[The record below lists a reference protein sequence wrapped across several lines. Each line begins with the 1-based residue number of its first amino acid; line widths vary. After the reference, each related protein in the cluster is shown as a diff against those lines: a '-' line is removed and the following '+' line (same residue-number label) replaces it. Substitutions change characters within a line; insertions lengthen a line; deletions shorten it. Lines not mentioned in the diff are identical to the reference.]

1 MINSNTTLK
10 LYQTSLQIEKNF
22 VVDDLD
28 TYLAGLTPVYASD
41 NNFQRQKIALDRS
54 IKINKPQ
61 TWTENPIFNY
71 AVIEQDNRRYYFYV
85 VGCNWRA
92 QKTVAISLH
101 MDTLNTYRSELVEG
115 RTDKTTINRQRKN
128 RWVKAGTTVFPQ
140 VDEYDEGLQDL
151 ARTQTLDWPVQTED
165 LKGYKWYL
173 IYQATQDLDSTITRP
188 INCYCV
194 ADHPVRFKIAD
205 APSTITVDTL
215 APGIWYILGNPDGSS
230 DEGMTIWYR
239 EVNWTTY
246 FKEYKIELDSISVAA
261 YTTIKITAISH
272 NFPYQIAETK
282 LLYAHPGPG
291 HAPTIKDDYLSIDTS
306 KDSITAVY
314 GTGEQVATLQKIS
327 DVDRTDSR
335 LIRIVELPYA
345 PFNLIP
351 LPNNTY
357 ALPNGWTVDNSRL
370 KLTNV
375 ANASFENDDIMPQ
388 KIDAFTDALSV
399 DMINFTNPSALR
411 DDKLETKR
419 YNSSF
424 HIEKLA
430 YDSFSVAMPLERL
443 TVNPNA
449 SEEDEAT
456 HAKITFY
463 PSADFGS
470 NRLFKVDPPEAYTW
484 KHITDY
490 EQYRFCSRNN
500 ELPIFSS
507 NYITYRRTGY
517 NYDKKINNLGIASQ
531 VLGVIG
537 GIGGIGSNF
546 SSFALNMALNNPQTV
561 NSWITGDVKKDYA
574 YADANGYI
582 DPNKYFDKFNIDF
595 GDGTHSS
602 VLSGNEL
609 YGDLLRQ
616 NQITN
621 ARAGTIRGFN
631 IASIIGRSVSSVASI
646 ASGIINIVSSQQAY
660 KKNLATIAAQSAQ
673 VSGANDLSLLNVY
686 NGQTAHWVVYDIL
699 PEVRAKVKDL
709 FYYCGYNAG
718 GVRQKPNLNSRVD
731 FNYVQCSPDYGP
743 LHQIDQSIVDDATSR
758 WNVGATV
765 LHHVASRTAAPW
777 DFEQKYTNYEVNL

>member
-10 LYQTSLQIEKNF
+10 LYQTSLQIDKNF

-28 TYLAGLTPVYASD
+28 TYLAGLPVVYASD

-71 AVIEQDNRRYYFYV
+71 AVIEQDSRRYYFYV

-101 MDTLNTYRSELVEG
+101 MDTLNTYRSELVDG

-151 ARTQTLDWPVQTED
+151 ARTQTSDLPVQTED

-173 IYQATQDLDSTITRP
+173 IYESTEDLSSTTIRP
-188 INCYCV
+188 INCYCE
-194 ADHPVRFKIAD
+194 ANHPVRFKIAN
-205 APSTITVDTL
+205 APTKVEVDTL
-215 APGIWYILGNPDGSS
+215 APGVWYILADSS
-230 DEGMTIWYR
+230 NGRTIWYR
-239 EVNWTTY
+239 DASWNTY
-246 FKEYKIELDSISVAA
+246 FFEYQITLNPASTGG
-261 YTTIKITAISH
+261 TTVQIIRIQH
-272 NFPYQIAETK
+272 NFPYEVAETK
-282 LLYAHPGPG
+282 YFYAHPGPG
-291 HAPTIKDDYLSIDTS
+291 HSPTETDDFLSIDTRN
-306 KDSITAVY
+306 DPIVAIY
-314 GTGEQVATLQKIS
+314 GTGEQVGTVKPIS
-327 DVDRTDSR
+327 EEDRTSSK

-345 PFNLIP
+345 PFNLVP
-351 LPNNTY
+351 LPGNVY
-357 ALPNGWTVDNSRL
+357 ALPNGWIMDNSRL
-370 KLTNV
+370 KLENV

-388 KIDAFTDALSV
+388 KIDAFTDALAV

-411 DDKLETKR
+411 NDKLETKR

-449 SEEDEAT
+449 AEEDEAT

-470 NRLFKVDPPEAYTW
+470 NRLFKVDPPEVYTW

-517 NYDKKINNLGIASQ
+517 NYDKKINNLSIASQ

-537 GIGGIGSNF
+537 GIGGIGGNLG
-546 SSFALNMALNNPQTV
+546 SFARNMALNRPANM
-561 NSWITGDVKKDYA
+561 NSWMTGNARKDFDYA
-574 YADANGYI
+574 LDHGIETSNWFDIIRSTKGEDIPVGLDVYRDA
-582 DPNKYFDKFNIDF
+582 
-595 GDGTHSS
+595 
-602 VLSGNEL
+602 V
-609 YGDLLRQ
+609 RQ
-616 NQITN
+616 NQLNN
-621 ARAGTIRGFN
+621 ARAGQISKVN
-631 IASIIGRSVSSVASI
+631 IASLIGRSVSSVASI
-646 ASGIINIVSSQQAY
+646 ASGIINIVSSQESY

-699 PEVRAKVKDL
+699 PEVKAKVKDL

-718 GVRQKPNLNSRVD
+718 GVRQKPNFNSRVD

>member
-1 MINSNTTLK
+1 MAITNTTLK

-71 AVIEQDNRRYYFYV
+71 AVIEQDSRRYYFYV

-101 MDTLNTYRSELVEG
+101 MDTLNTYRSELVDG

-128 RWVKAGTTVFPQ
+128 RWVKSGTTVFPQ

-151 ARTQTLDWPVQTED
+151 ARTQTSDWPVQTED

-194 ADHPVRFKIAD
+194 ADHPVRFKISNS
-205 APSTITVDTL
+205 PTTITVDSLT
-215 APGIWYILGNPDGSS
+215 PGVWYILADSS
-230 DEGMTIWYR
+230 KGMTIWYKDIT
-239 EVNWTTY
+239 WTTY
-246 FKEYKIELDSISVAA
+246 FFEYQITLNPASTGG
-261 YTTIKITAISH
+261 TTVQIIRIQH
-272 NFPYQIAETK
+272 NFPYQIAQTEK
-282 LLYAHPGPG
+282 FYIHQGPG
-291 HAPTIKDDYLSIDTS
+291 HSPTETDDFLSIDTS
-306 KDSITAVY
+306 DDPILYVY
-314 GTGEQVATLQKIS
+314 GTGQQVAILNSIA
-327 DVDRTDSR
+327 DIDRTDSR

-351 LPNNTY
+351 LSNNSY
-357 ALPNGWTVDNSRL
+357 LLPNDWTVDNGKL
-370 KLTNV
+370 KLANV
-375 ANASFENDDIMPQ
+375 ANASFENNDIMPQ
-388 KIDAFTDALSV
+388 KIDAFTDALAV
-399 DMINFTNPSALR
+399 DMVNFSNPSALR

-443 TVNPNA
+443 TVNPNV

-456 HAKITFY
+456 HATITFY

-470 NRLFKVDPPEAYTW
+470 NRLFKVDPPEVYTW

-517 NYDKKINNLGIASQ
+517 NYDKKINSLNRANQILGI
-531 VLGVIG
+531 VG
-537 GIGGIGSNF
+537 GIGGIGGNL
-546 SSFALNMALNNPQTV
+546 SSYALNMALNNPQNI
-561 NSWITGDVKKDYA
+561 NSWITGDEEKDWNYA
-574 YADANGYI
+574 ADRLI
-582 DPNKYFDKFNIDF
+582 DLNKYFDTYEF
-595 GDGTHSS
+595 GGREQHF
-602 VLSGNEL
+602 GNEL
-609 YGDLLRQ
+609 YWDLSRQ
-616 NQITN
+616 NQINN
-621 ARAGTIRGFN
+621 ARASKIQGFN

-646 ASGIINIVSSQQAY
+646 ASGIVNMVSSQQAY
-660 KKNLATIAAQSAQ
+660 EKNLATIAAQSAQ

-686 NGQTAHWVVYDIL
+686 NGQTAHWVVYDVL
-699 PEVRAKVKDL
+699 PEVKAKIKDL

-743 LHQIDQSIVDDATSR
+743 LHQIDRSIVDDATSR

-765 LHHVASRTAAPW
+765 LHHVASRTAAP
-777 DFEQKYTNYEVNL
+777 

>member
-10 LYQTSLQIEKNF
+10 LYQTSLQIDKNF

-61 TWTENPIFNY
+61 TWTEKPIFNY

-101 MDTLNTYRSELVEG
+101 MDTLNTYRSELVDG

-151 ARTQTLDWPVQTED
+151 ARTQTLDRPVQTEY

-173 IYQATQDLDSTITRP
+173 IYESTEDLSSTTIRP

-194 ADHPVRFKIAD
+194 ADHSVRFKIAG
-205 APSTITVDTL
+205 APTTITVDSLT
-215 APGIWYILGNPDGSS
+215 PGIWYILGNPDGSS
-230 DEGMTIWYR
+230 ENDMTIWYR
-239 EVNWTTY
+239 EAGWTTY
-246 FKEYKIELDSISVAA
+246 FKEYTVYQVSDTIYID
-261 YTTIKITAISH
+261 TTQH
-272 NFPYQIAETK
+272 NFPYQTPDTK

-291 HAPTIKDDYLSIDTS
+291 HEPKDNDRYLGIDTS
-306 KDSITAVY
+306 QDPISYVY
-314 GTGEQVATLQKIS
+314 GTGEQVATLSSIA
-327 DVDRTDSR
+327 DIDRTDSK

-345 PFNLIP
+345 PFNLVP
-351 LPNNTY
+351 MPNNVY
-357 ALPNGWTVDNSRL
+357 ALPKDWTVDNGKL

-375 ANASFENDDIMPQ
+375 ANASFENNDIVPQ
-388 KIDAFTDALSV
+388 KIDAFTDALAV
-399 DMINFTNPSALR
+399 DMINFSNPSALR

-449 SEEDEAT
+449 SEEDEVV

-470 NRLFKVDPPEAYTW
+470 NRLFKLEPPEAYTW

-517 NYDKKINNLGIASQ
+517 NYDKKINSLNTASQ

-537 GIGGIGSNF
+537 EVGGIGGNF
-546 SSFALNMALNNPQTV
+546 SSFALNMALNRPTNM
-561 NSWITGDVKKDYA
+561 NSWITGNARRDFDYA
-574 YADANGYI
+574 LEHGI
-582 DPNKYFDKFNIDF
+582 
-595 GDGTHSS
+595 
-602 VLSGNEL
+602 E
-609 YGDLLRQ
+609 
-616 NQITN
+616 ITN
-621 ARAGTIRGFN
+621 WFDMIRTTKGQDIPVGLDAYNDAVRRNQLNNARVGQIKGFN
-631 IASIIGRSVSSVASI
+631 IASLIGRSVSSVASI
-646 ASGIINIVSSQQAY
+646 ASGIVNIVSSQEAY

-686 NGQTAHWVVYDIL
+686 NGQTAHWVIYDIL
-699 PEVRAKVKDL
+699 PEVKAKIKDL

-718 GVRQKPNLNSRVD
+718 GARQKPNFNSRVD

-743 LHQIDQSIVDDATSR
+743 LHQLDRSIVDDATSR
-758 WNVGATV
+758 WNVGATI

>member
-1 MINSNTTLK
+1 M
-10 LYQTSLQIEKNF
+10 
-22 VVDDLD
+22 
-28 TYLAGLTPVYASD
+28 
-41 NNFQRQKIALDRS
+41 
-54 IKINKPQ
+54 
-61 TWTENPIFNY
+61 
-71 AVIEQDNRRYYFYV
+71 
-85 VGCNWRA
+85 
-92 QKTVAISLH
+92 
-101 MDTLNTYRSELVEG
+101 
-115 RTDKTTINRQRKN
+115 
-128 RWVKAGTTVFPQ
+128 
-140 VDEYDEGLQDL
+140 
-151 ARTQTLDWPVQTED
+151 
-165 LKGYKWYL
+165 
-173 IYQATQDLDSTITRP
+173 
-188 INCYCV
+188 
-194 ADHPVRFKIAD
+194 
-205 APSTITVDTL
+205 
-215 APGIWYILGNPDGSS
+215 
-230 DEGMTIWYR
+230 
-239 EVNWTTY
+239 
-246 FKEYKIELDSISVAA
+246 SVAA
-261 YTTIKITAISH
+261 YTTVKITAIPH

-306 KDSITAVY
+306 KDPITAIY
-314 GTGEQVATLQKIS
+314 GTGEQVATLQQIS

-388 KIDAFTDALSV
+388 KIDAFTDALAV
-399 DMINFTNPSALR
+399 DMVNFSNPSALR

-484 KHITDY
+484 KQITDY
-490 EQYRFCSRNN
+490 EQYMFCSRNN

-517 NYDKKINNLGIASQ
+517 NYDKKINSLGIASQ
-531 VLGVIG
+531 VLGIVSSALG
-537 GIGGIGSNF
+537 GIGGAGLDYARNNALSRTVYADTNKWWVTGNPQRDYN
-546 SSFALNMALNNPQTV
+546 SSKEYNLSAKSLFDKAGNPLPPYKKYADQNAALNAGMNKTR
-561 NSWITGDVKKDYA
+561 
-574 YADANGYI
+574 GY
-582 DPNKYFDKFNIDF
+582 NKA
-595 GDGTHSS
+595 GAVMRAGSS
-602 VLSGNEL
+602 V
-609 YGDLLRQ
+609 
-616 NQITN
+616 
-621 ARAGTIRGFN
+621 F
-631 IASIIGRSVSSVASI
+631 SIVG
-646 ASGIINIVSSQQAY
+646 GILNMISSQESY

-673 VSGANDLSLLNVY
+673 ISGANDLSLLNVY
-686 NGQTAHWVVYDIL
+686 NDQTAHWVVYDIL
-699 PEVRAKVKDL
+699 PEVKAKIKDL

-718 GVRQKPNLNSRVD
+718 GVRQKPDLNSRVN

-743 LHQIDQSIVDDATSR
+743 LHQIDKEIIDDATSC

>member
-71 AVIEQDNRRYYFYV
+71 AVIEQDSRRYYFYV

-101 MDTLNTYRSELVEG
+101 MDTLNTYRSELVDG

-151 ARTQTLDWPVQTED
+151 ARTQTLDWPVQTES

-173 IYQATQDLDSTITRP
+173 IYESTEDLSSTTIRP

-194 ADHPVRFKIAD
+194 ANHPVRFKIAG
-205 APSTITVDTL
+205 APTTITVDSL
-215 APGIWYILGNPDGSS
+215 SPSIWYILGNPDGSS
-230 DEGMTIWYR
+230 ENDMTIWYR
-239 EVNWTTY
+239 EAGWTTY
-246 FKEYKIELDSISVAA
+246 FKEYTVYQVSD
-261 YTTIKITAISH
+261 TIYVSATQH
-272 NFPYQIAETK
+272 NFPYQTPETK

-291 HAPTIKDDYLSIDTS
+291 HEPKDNDRYLGIDTS
-306 KDSITAVY
+306 QDPVSYVY
-314 GTGEQVATLQKIS
+314 GTGEQVATLSSIA
-327 DVDRTDSR
+327 DIDRTDSK

-345 PFNLIP
+345 PFNLVP
-351 LPNNTY
+351 LPNNAY
-357 ALPNGWTVDNSRL
+357 ALPNNWTVDNGKL
-370 KLTNV
+370 KIENV
-375 ANASFENDDIMPQ
+375 ANASFENNGIVPQ
-388 KIDAFTDALSV
+388 KIDAFTDALSI
-399 DMINFTNPSALR
+399 DTANFTNPSALR
-411 DDKLETKR
+411 NDRLETKR

-443 TVNPNA
+443 TVNPNVA
-449 SEEDEAT
+449 EEDEAT

-517 NYDKKINNLGIASQ
+517 NYDKKRNTLGLWSQ
-531 VLGVIG
+531 ALGLVSSALG
-537 GIGGIGSNF
+537 GVGGTARSY
-546 SSFALNMALNNPQTV
+546 ATNMALNRPTGWTTGDFNKDLNYANRNNITSQFFKTEYKEELQGE
-561 NSWITGDVKKDYA
+561 SITGNDNYYNA
-574 YADANGYI
+574 
-582 DPNKYFDKFNIDF
+582 
-595 GDGTHSS
+595 
-602 VLSGNEL
+602 
-609 YGDLLRQ
+609 LLNDRR
-616 NQITN
+616 
-621 ARAGTIRGFN
+621 ARERAGQVGKVNIGSAIIRG
-631 IASIIGRSVSSVASI
+631 VSSAFSI
-646 ASGIINIVSSQQAY
+646 ASGIVNMVSSQEAY

-699 PEVRAKVKDL
+699 PEVKAKIKDL

-743 LHQIDQSIVDDATSR
+743 LHQIDRSIVDDATSR

-765 LHHVASRTAAPW
+765 LHHVASRTAAP
-777 DFEQKYTNYEVNL
+777 